1 MNKKTFF
8 KKIKESSAKRDN
20 RFWLMISVTL
30 ITITIF
36 AVWLYD
42 IKNTY
47 SGTTW
52 NDDLRELGL
61 LDLKNDGSEKAGQ
74 LFSLLEEVDLEALS
88 KENLSTTSAAKESL
102 STTSTA
108 DLASSTNKEIE
119 LSPEEIDNLK
129 ILLGDKKEKNLADL
143 KLLIENQKGQTSST
157 SDSSLSDLESK
168 DLTTENLPDSSVPS
182 LYPEL
187 DDSEKVIR
195 DLKEKIKNLEP
206 DFRLR

>member
-8 KKIKESSAKRDN
+8 KKIKETGAKRDN
-20 RFWLMISVTL
+20 RFWLMVSVTL

-36 AVWLYD
+36 AVWFYD

-47 SGTTW
+47 SGTAW

-74 LFSLLEEVDLEALS
+74 LFSLLEEVDLEAL
-88 KENLSTTSAAKESL
+88 NKESL
-102 STTSTA
+102 STTSSA

-129 ILLGDKKEKNLADL
+129 ILLGDKREKNLEDL
-143 KLLIENQKGQTSST
+143 KLLIENQKGQVSST

-187 DDSEKVIR
+187 DDSEKAIR